1 MKIKV
6 FKKEIEKSIVKKVNK
21 KKPVDLFN
29 LSNLEEMQTP
39 VFLDIHNVKNELECN
54 ELYMS
59 KTPINNESKIQDH
72 VNLENL
78 EDSSKIQNEERNDS
92 IEPLKLFLINKV
104 YHLSYKIKEHLI
116 DFSNYFLNAN
126 QNDIITNIGKAFL
139 QTILLRQNS
148 DSISIIESDKNLLYG
163 IINNKNVINNYV
175 EIFIETLNANQ
186 ISKTMLSSIIK
197 LYLKDYQ
204 MNRKYIKIEDKIS
217 KHFVDFILNSYEY
230 LLLLDKSANPENL
243 RTLGIK
249 RNSENFAKEKILHE
263 CKNKDNCN
271 ECKAN
276 DSERKN
282 KISGKLIKN
291 NHKLLKCNK

>member
-104 YHLSYKIKEHLI
+104 YHLSYKIKE
-116 DFSNYFLNAN
+116 
-126 QNDIITNIGKAFL
+126 QGNI
-139 QTILLRQNS
+139 S
-148 DSISIIESDKNLLYG
+148 
-163 IINNKNVINNYV
+163 
-175 EIFIETLNANQ
+175 
-186 ISKTMLSSIIK
+186 SKTFFDQI
-197 LYLKDYQ
+197 
-204 MNRKYIKIEDKIS
+204 
-217 KHFVDFILNSYEY
+217 
-230 LLLLDKSANPENL
+230 
-243 RTLGIK
+243 
-249 RNSENFAKEKILHE
+249 
-263 CKNKDNCN
+263 
-271 ECKAN
+271 
-276 DSERKN
+276 
-282 KISGKLIKN
+282 
-291 NHKLLKCNK
+291 